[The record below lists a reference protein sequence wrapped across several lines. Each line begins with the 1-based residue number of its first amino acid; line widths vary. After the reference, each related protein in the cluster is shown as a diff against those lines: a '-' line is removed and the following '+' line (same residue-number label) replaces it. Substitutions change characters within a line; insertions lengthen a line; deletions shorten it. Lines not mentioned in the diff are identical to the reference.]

1 MLVTGFDVV
10 LVRCFTDA
18 SDVVDTDVLV
28 CVRVCVCV

>member
-1 MLVTGFDVV
+1 MTGFGAV
-10 LVRCFTDA
+10 LVRCFVDA